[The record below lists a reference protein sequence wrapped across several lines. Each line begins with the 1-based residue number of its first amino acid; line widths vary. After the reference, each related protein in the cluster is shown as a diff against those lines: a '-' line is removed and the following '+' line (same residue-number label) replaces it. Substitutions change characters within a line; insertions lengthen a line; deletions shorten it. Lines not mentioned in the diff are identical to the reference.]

1 MRDLL
6 AGGEPLPC
14 AIAGEIRRGVGPAPA
29 QPGLVIQPGPVD
41 E

>member
-14 AIAGEIRRGVGPAPA
+14 AIVGEIRRGVGPAPV
-29 QPGLVIQPGPVD
+29 QPGLVIQSGAMD